1 MPIYPS
7 GLSDAQKAAYDRR
20 QTQFKESALGGEQ
33 AILGLK
39 PVGEF
44 NLREAI
50 GQGRAAAIQNAAAR
64 AQSAAVNLARNPTS
78 TTAAEQFRSLTET
91 FRSGLSGLPSE
102 VVSQLQV
109 STVPLGNIRAQK
121 GGYST
126 TGTETIGG
134 AQFSSGAAAT
144 RLAPEAGGLSSG
156 QLGQIEPGRFTSLT
170 SPTFRAGD
178 FAEESYQAARF
189 PISSAPAT
197 GTLVVPPPTTA
208 QATPT
213 NLWEFYTQR
222 GQGLPSIQERS
233 TLYESLGV
241 GPASSYL
248 AAGADNAAENQALLG
263 ALLAEERKAF
273 PDRRVERTPIPQT
286 LRVPTGQE
294 DIKITEDIST
304 TVPEAQAYSDAR
316 AFYEAESQRSNQRY
330 RDIEKAMRG
339 AIETRGTER
348 GAETARLEEQ
358 YKVSANQSR
367 LDEILA
373 LVGAETAAYAETR
386 QNLQAET
393 LPEGLS
399 RGHLQKIARDN
410 LYKMEILQAE
420 GKALQG
426 QLSTAEKRIDRALD
440 LKFFT
445 DAQFLSNLNN
455 QLSRM
460 EREGTA
466 DEKRRAEIMK
476 ATTKRQEDELKERK
490 DMEKDVATFFA
501 NNAEAF
507 RQAGVSMDEAIT
519 MGLTRATQAATP
531 FLAAQERRDIRGQ
544 EALIAT
550 REAPKEKT
558 KAELETQFIQYT
570 LKIPENSMTVA
581 QIQEQA
587 RKLGLDPLKTSL
599 AGAIEAVNTVT
610 GFTRGGEKLFRP
622 FFKALGLR
630 TTDIPD

>member
-1 MPIYPS
+1 MAQEITQYP
-7 GLSDAQKAAYDRR
+7 DE
-20 QTQFKESALGGEQ
+20 T
-33 AILGLK
+33 
-39 PVGEF
+39 V
-44 NLREAI
+44 LREARRLSQLEQEVDGAYTPQTLRGKPELQKRRIFESGII
-50 GQGRAAAIQNAAAR
+50 GQRQRDPQAQMEGGMNVLREKAAFVREASRRGLGSFRYPKLANLFGIADFDVAGSEPLRSAAAIEAEIVEPS
-64 AQSAAVNLARNPTS
+64 QS
-78 TTAAEQFRSLTET
+78 
-91 FRSGLSGLPSE
+91 
-102 VVSQLQV
+102 
-109 STVPLGNIRAQK
+109 
-121 GGYST
+121 
-126 TGTETIGG
+126 IG
-134 AQFSSGAAAT
+134 Q
-144 RLAPEAGGLSSG
+144 PEA
-156 QLGQIEPGRFTSLT
+156 T
-170 SPTFRAGD
+170 
-178 FAEESYQAARF
+178 RF

-197 GTLVVPPPTTA
+197 GTLTVPPPTTA

-286 LRVPTGQE
+286 LRVPTGEE
-294 DIKITEDIST
+294 DIRITEDIST

-316 AFYEAESQRSNQRY
+316 AFYEAESQKSNQRY

-348 GAETARLEEQ
+348 GAEAARLEEQ

-426 QLSTAEKRIDRALD
+426 QLSTAEERIDRALD

-445 DAQFLSNLNN
+445 DSQFLSNLNS

-466 DEKRRAEIMK
+466 DERRRVEIMK
-476 ATTKRQEDELKERK
+476 ATTQRQEAELKERK
-490 DMEKDVATFFA
+490 GMEKDVATFFA
-501 NNAEAF
+501 KNAEAF

-519 MGLTRATQAATP
+519 MGLTRAKEAASS

-544 EALIAT
+544 EALLAD

-570 LKIPENSMTVA
+570 LRIPENSMTVA
-581 QIQEQA
+581 EIQEQA
-587 RKLGLDPLKTSL
+587 RKQGLDPLKKSL
-599 AGAIEAVNTVT
+599 AGAIEAVNTVS
-610 GFTRGGEKLFRP
+610 GFTRVGEQVTRP
-622 FFKALGLR
+622 FWEFLGLR
-630 TTDIPD
+630 

>member
-1 MPIYPS
+1 MAQEITQYPDRVVAREAARISMLEQEVDGAYTPQEYRGKPELQKRRIFES
-7 GLSDAQKAAYDRR
+7 GIIGQRQRDPQAQMEGGMNVLRQKAA
-20 QTQFKESALGGEQ
+20 F
-33 AILGLK
+33 
-39 PVGEF
+39 V
-44 NLREAI
+44 REANRRGLGTYRYPKLANLFGI
-50 GQGRAAAIQNAAAR
+50 ADFDVAGKGPLRSAAAIEAEIVEPS
-64 AQSAAVNLARNPTS
+64 QS
-78 TTAAEQFRSLTET
+78 
-91 FRSGLSGLPSE
+91 
-102 VVSQLQV
+102 
-109 STVPLGNIRAQK
+109 
-121 GGYST
+121 
-126 TGTETIGG
+126 IG
-134 AQFSSGAAAT
+134 Q
-144 RLAPEAGGLSSG
+144 PEA
-156 QLGQIEPGRFTSLT
+156 T
-170 SPTFRAGD
+170 
-178 FAEESYQAARF
+178 RF

-330 RDIEKAMRG
+330 RDIEKAMRE

-348 GAETARLEEQ
+348 GAEVARLEEQ
-358 YKVSANQSR
+358 YKVSANQAR

-420 GKALQG
+420 AKALQG
-426 QLSTAEKRIDRALD
+426 QLSTADQRIDRALD

-445 DAQFLSNLNN
+445 DAQFLSNLNS
-455 QLSRM
+455 QLNRM

-476 ATTKRQEDELKERK
+476 EATKRQEAELKERK
-490 DMEKDVATFFA
+490 DMEKDVAIFFA

-544 EALIAT
+544 EALIAGREDRGAT
-550 REAPKEKT
+550 PSPGFSDINTEFNFREALFQQKSGFTDYANPTEDEAFEATIRLRDKFAPSEVSDEAI
-558 KAELETQFIQYT
+558 KAAVGGPLSSRQVDETQTSESQPGGFAAWAPSAY
-570 LKIPENSMTVA
+570 EAA
-581 QIQEQA
+581 QDL
-587 RKLGLDPLKTSL
+587 LGIFD
-599 AGAIEAVNTVT
+599 
-610 GFTRGGEKLFRP
+610 
-622 FFKALGLR
+622 
-630 TTDIPD
+630 